1 MHAYPANS
9 PEAVSRIL
17 ALTMIVDGHLSPSE
31 MHAMH
36 RAEFLQQLKVDD
48 DTFDRTLR
56 QLCED
61 LLDAA
66 SNRRAGMVEIDPAL
80 MDGLLLDIR
89 DPLLQIC
96 LWKAMLDIVQADGH
110 LDGRETTLVRRAA
123 RAWFGQERAE
133 DAFTTAALATSGHP
147 PPVHF

>member
-1 MHAYPANS
+1 MHVYSANS

-17 ALTMIVDGHLSPSE
+17 ALTMIVDGHVSPSE
-31 MHAMH
+31 VNAMH
-36 RAEFLQQLKVDD
+36 RAEFLQQVKVDD

-56 QLCED
+56 ELCED

-66 SNRRAGMVEIDPAL
+66 ANRRAGMVEIDPAL
-80 MDGLLLDIR
+80 MDALLLDIR

-96 LWKAMLDIVQADGH
+96 LWKTMVDIVQADGH

-123 RAWFGQERAE
+123 RVWFGHDRAE
-133 DAFTTAALATSGHP
+133 ESFSTAALVT
-147 PPVHF
+147 

>member
-1 MHAYPANS
+1 MHSYSTNS

-31 MHAMH
+31 LRAMH
-36 RAEFLQQLKVDD
+36 HSKYLEQVQIDD

-56 QLCED
+56 ELCED

-66 SNRRAGMVEIDPAL
+66 ANRRAGMVEIDPRL
-80 MDGLLLDIR
+80 MDALLLDIR
-89 DPLLQIC
+89 DPLLQIRV
-96 LWKAMLDIVQADGH
+96 WRTMVDIIQADGH

-123 RAWFGQERAE
+123 RAWFGQDRAE
-133 DAFTTAALATSGHP
+133 YTFGTASLVT
-147 PPVHF
+147 

>member
-1 MHAYPANS
+1 MHAYPTNS

-17 ALTMIVDGHLSPSE
+17 ALSMIVDGHVSPSE
-31 MHAMH
+31 VHAMH
-36 RAEFLQQLKVDD
+36 RAEFLAQLKIDD

-56 QLCED
+56 ELCED

-66 SNRRAGMVEIDPAL
+66 ANRRAGVVEIDPA
-80 MDGLLLDIR
+80 MQDALLLDIR

-96 LWKAMLDIVQADGH
+96 LWKTMVDIVHADGH

-123 RAWFGQERAE
+123 RTWFGQDRA
-133 DAFTTAALATSGHP
+133 DDSFTTAALAT
-147 PPVHF
+147 

>member
-17 ALTMIVDGHLSPSE
+17 ALAMIVDGHVSPSE
-31 MHAMH
+31 VQAMH
-36 RAEFLQQLKVDD
+36 RAAFLEQVKVDD

-56 QLCED
+56 ELCED

-66 SNRRAGMVEIDPAL
+66 ANRRAGVVEIDPAL
-80 MDGLLLDIR
+80 LDALLLDIR

-96 LWKAMLDIVQADGH
+96 LWKTMSTSSRPTA
-110 LDGRETTLVRRAA
+110 TSTAA
-123 RAWFGQERAE
+123 RPRWCAAPPAPGSAR
-133 DAFTTAALATSGHP
+133 TAPRIPSARRR
-147 PPVHF
+147 

>member
-1 MHAYPANS
+1 MHTYTPNS

-31 MHAMH
+31 LHTMHH
-36 RAEFLQQLKVDD
+36 SEYLEQVKIDD

-56 QLCED
+56 ELCED

-66 SNRRAGMVEIDPAL
+66 ANRHAGMVEIDPRL
-80 MDGLLLDIR
+80 MDALLLEIR
-89 DPLLQIC
+89 DPLLQIRVWRT
-96 LWKAMLDIVQADGH
+96 LVDIVHADGH

-123 RAWFGQERAE
+123 RSWFGQDGAE
-133 DAFTTAALATSGHP
+133 DAFSTAALTT
-147 PPVHF
+147 

>member
-36 RAEFLQQLKVDD
+36 RAAFLQQLKVDD

-66 SNRRAGMVEIDPAL
+66 SNRRAGMVEIDPGL
-80 MDGLLLDIR
+80 MDGLLHDIR

-96 LWKAMLDIVQADGH
+96 LWKTMLDIVQADGH

-147 PPVHF
+147 PPVHS

>member
-1 MHAYPANS
+1 MHSYPTNS

-17 ALTMIVDGHLSPSE
+17 ALTMIVDGHVSPSE
-31 MHAMH
+31 VRAMH
-36 RAEFLQQLKVDD
+36 RAEFLQQMKLDD

-56 QLCED
+56 ELCED

-66 SNRRAGMVEIDPAL
+66 ANRRAGMVEIDPAL

-96 LWKAMLDIVQADGH
+96 LWKTMVDIVQADGH

-123 RAWFGQERAE
+123 RAWFGQDRAE
-133 DAFTTAALATSGHP
+133 DTFGTAALVT
-147 PPVHF
+147 